1 MRGCLD
7 EWYKPRRSGLASV
20 RPQRHDM
27 LMKMTATV
35 PSSAAE
41 VVSDPAAF
49 LRALRAD
56 VPDFDYRAAAAL
68 ADALA
73 EEELLEEMVSYR
85 TDVTG
90 VSNTIFISPKGNT
103 RHAARVKVAINP
115 ADSVDP
121 RGETASVAISDGSVM
136 AGNVSA
142 ALLKDVQRF
151 IELNRAALI
160 DYWEYRIDTE
170 QLRQRLKST

>member
-1 MRGCLD
+1 
-7 EWYKPRRSGLASV
+7 
-20 RPQRHDM
+20 M
-27 LMKMTATV
+27 LMKMAATV

-73 EEELLEEMVSYR
+73 EEELLGEMVSYR
-85 TDVTG
+85 RDVTG

-115 ADSVDP
+115 PDSIDP
-121 RGETASVAISDGSVM
+121 RGGEDASVAISDGSVS

-151 IELNRAALI
+151 IELNRAVLI

-170 QLRQRLKST
+170 ELRQRLVSI

>member
-1 MRGCLD
+1 MR
-7 EWYKPRRSGLASV
+7 
-20 RPQRHDM
+20 
-27 LMKMTATV
+27 MKMTATV

-85 TDVTG
+85 TAVTG
-90 VSNTIFISPKGNT
+90 VGNTIFISPKGNT
-103 RHAARVKVAINP
+103 RHAARVAVAINP
-115 ADSVDP
+115 ADSIDP
-121 RGETASVAISDGSVM
+121 RGETASVAISDGSGT

-151 IELNRAALI
+151 IELNRAVLI
-160 DYWEYRIDTE
+160 EYWEYRIDTE
-170 QLRQRLKST
+170 ELRQRLVSI